1 RRGERGTGRRG
12 DGGTGRPGVRS
23 RLGALLLPL
32 PSPTPADETAAL
44 AADGKAYRQH
54 LRAEVQRLAGILKS
68 EAEASLLLKALPHA
82 PVEALKELL
91 ASYQARVEEKFPP
104 RPLGDATPPAPNA
117 SRPAPEAAGPERPF
131 RFS

>member
-1 RRGERGTGRRG
+1 MSEAGSPT
-12 DGGTGRPGVRS
+12 
-23 RLGALLLPL
+23 LPVS

-68 EAEASLLLKALPHA
+68 EAEAGLLLKALPHA
-82 PVEALKELL
+82 PVDALKELL
-91 ASYQARVEEKFPP
+91 ASYQTRVEEKFPP
-104 RPLGDATPPAPNA
+104 RPLGDPTPPGLG
-117 SRPAPEAAGPERPF
+117 RPAPEASGPARPF